1 MLAKPSILVIEDN
14 PENLELVT
22 YLLRAS
28 GYTPLVAEDGVA
40 GMELARAHIPD
51 LVLCDI
57 HMPGKNGFEVAEEFK
72 KDDKLKAIPLIALT
86 AYAMLG
92 DRDHILASGFD
103 KYLSKPINPET
114 FIQEIEALLLR

>member
-1 MLAKPSILVIEDN
+1 MLVIEDN
-14 PENLELVT
+14 LENLELVT

-28 GYTPLVAEDGVA
+28 GYMPLVAEDGMT
-40 GMELARAHIPD
+40 GLDLARANLPD

-57 HMPGKNGFEVAEEFK
+57 HMPGMNGFEVAEEFK
-72 KDDKLKAIPLIALT
+72 NDPTLKAIPLIALT

-103 KYLSKPINPET
+103 RYLSKPIQPET
-114 FIQEIEALLLR
+114 FIQEIEAFLPR

>member
-1 MLAKPSILVIEDN
+1 MRERRTVLVIEDN
-14 PENLELVT
+14 LENLELVT

-28 GYTPLVAEDGVA
+28 GYMPLVAEDGMT
-40 GMELARAHIPD
+40 GLDLARANLPD

-57 HMPGKNGFEVAEEFK
+57 HMPGMNGFEVAEEFK
-72 KDDKLKAIPLIALT
+72 NDPTLKAIPLIALT

-103 KYLSKPINPET
+103 RYLSKPIQPET
-114 FIQEIEALLLR
+114 FIQEIEAFLPR